1 MKKKITRI
9 YSENST
15 FQIINS
21 LKTNRKKRNKLGL
34 FFVEG
39 VRNINNIVKY
49 GWEFDSLIFSP
60 DQPLSNWAVKIIE
73 ESQSINHYHVS
84 KKIMN
89 KISSKTKPSE
99 LMALIKIEEN
109 NFGSIPIDDT
119 PLVVVSDRPQSP
131 GNLGSLIRSCD
142 ALGVNG
148 LIVTGHAVDL
158 YDPQVI
164 SASTGSFFAIP
175 IVRKES
181 HNQLVPWITALKK
194 RLGAIQIIG
203 TDESAKYKI
212 NDFDFRK
219 PTILLA
225 GNEKWGLSD
234 SYKKLS
240 DNMVKIPMQGSASSL
255 NVTVATSIILYE
267 INKQRG

>member
-1 MKKKITRI
+1 MKKEITRI

-21 LKTNRKKRNKLGL
+21 LKTNRKKRNRLGL

-49 GWEFDSLIFSP
+49 GWEIDSLIFSP
-60 DQPLSNWAVKIIE
+60 DQPLSNWAVDIIE
-73 ESQSINHYHVS
+73 ESQSVNHYHVS
-84 KKIMN
+84 KKIRN
-89 KISSKTKPSE
+89 KISSKTRPSE
-99 LMALIKIEEN
+99 LMALIKIQKN
-109 NFGSIPIDDT
+109 DFKSIPIDNN
-119 PLVVVSDRPQSP
+119 PLIVVSDRPQSP

-142 ALGVNG
+142 ALSVDG

-181 HNQLVPWITALKK
+181 HNQLVPWIATLKK
-194 RLGAIQIIG
+194 KLGSLQVIG
-203 TDESAKYKI
+203 TDERAKYKI
-212 NDFDFRK
+212 DDFDFRK

-234 SYKKLS
+234 FYKTSS
-240 DNMVKIPMQGSASSL
+240 DDMVKIPMQGSASSL

-267 INKQRG
+267 INRQRD